1 MKRLSFL
8 FVLFFVC
15 TSVFAQ
21 DNGFTESD
29 RQLLIQMD
37 KRLTVLENRAVDMEK
52 SNQLRFE
59 QIQQRF
65 EQVEK
70 SNQQRFELMDKRID
84 QLMYIMLAMLAGIFG
99 LIGFVAYDR
108 RTAIYP
114 LEKKLMELE
123 QKEIILAKDHEITR
137 KALREEALQNPVL
150 KDILIRLGIF

>member
-8 FVLFFVC
+8 FVLFLVC

-21 DNGFTESD
+21 NNGFTESD
-29 RQLLIQMD
+29 RQLILDIKTEQKD
-37 KRLTVLENRAVDMEK
+37 FRKEVGQLKLDTEKRLISIETKLGEN
-52 SNQLRFE
+52 
-59 QIQQRF
+59 
-65 EQVEK
+65 
-70 SNQQRFELMDKRID
+70 DKYLTLITT
-84 QLMYIMLAMLAGIFG
+84 LLITLIVGVFG

-123 QKEIILAKDHEITR
+123 QREIILAKDHEITR

>member
-21 DNGFTESD
+21 NNGFTESD

-37 KRLTVLENRAVDMEK
+37 KRLTVLENRVADMEK
-52 SNQLRFE
+52 SNQL
-59 QIQQRF
+59 RF